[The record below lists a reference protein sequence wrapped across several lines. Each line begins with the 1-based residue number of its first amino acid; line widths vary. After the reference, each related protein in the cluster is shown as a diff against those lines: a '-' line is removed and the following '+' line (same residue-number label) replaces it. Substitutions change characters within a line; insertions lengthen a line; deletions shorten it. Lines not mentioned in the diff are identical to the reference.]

1 MFLQKHR
8 TVCLGSARR
17 ASTRTLDL
25 RARRD
30 VVTSWF
36 GCRWPPRP
44 QRRLLC
50 QVEKHSPALT
60 PEAPFSGFTIRTQ
73 PSTGLKRVWGDV
85 VRFRADLTRFGGG
98 LNRRERKKRGKF
110 DSSASVHGEKLIC
123 CPPLSL
129 LPPFFPLLLVPHGC
143 PGVLGHRLGACKSC
157 LGPAETTAGLLLP
170 IQVADRSRKRACSVV
185 RDPVSQFTV
194 CFWLSVIVNSV
205 SHHTSVCTLSVILT
219 CTVSDQSKAAA
230 NCYFQSPMPRL
241 FHNPKTLSITLFIFK
256 KFTFLFFWNQL
267 INRLSKWVLINW
279 QVDN

>member
-8 TVCLGSARR
+8 TVCLGSARL

-50 QVEKHSPALT
+50 QVEKHGPALT
-60 PEAPFSGFTIRTQ
+60 PEAPFSGLTIRTQ
-73 PSTGLKRVWGDV
+73 PSTGLKRVWEDV
-85 VRFRADLTRFGGG
+85 VRFGADLTRFGAG

-110 DSSASVHGEKLIC
+110 DSSASFHGEKLIF
-123 CPPLSL
+123 CPPLSF
-129 LPPFFPLLLVPHGC
+129 LPHFLPSSSCFSWVSRCAGPRSGS
-143 PGVLGHRLGACKSC
+143 CKSC
-157 LGPAETTAGLLLP
+157 LGPAETTAGLLLG
-170 IQVADRSRKRACSVV
+170 IQVANRSRKRACSVV

-205 SHHTSVCTLSVILT
+205 SHHTSVILT
-219 CTVSDQSKAAA
+219 CTVLKCVQIENEQVTIRSSQTSL
-230 NCYFQSPMPRL
+230 RL
-241 FHNPKTLSITLFIFK
+241 
-256 KFTFLFFWNQL
+256 QL
-267 INRLSKWVLINW
+267 IIISIHPSLDTFHDFSIS
-279 QVDN
+279 